1 MKQLHKSYLIAYLCV
16 LLGITNAKAGF
27 FDAVQQGQKE
37 HSCAIAQ
44 KIFYTQLRKG
54 DSLQM
59 KMAFAE
65 LLHIAETKED
75 LKLQASAY
83 IMMGEYLYVHGSKN
97 ETYIMGCYE
106 NALKIIAKEHA
117 PDVNADIY
125 HNLGM
130 LFYRQKKY
138 AVAFEYLLKARYL
151 VQQAGYPQYPNAS
164 HILYDI
170 GYCYYDF
177 TNFAKAKS
185 FLQEAALYPPAFPK
199 NEVELY
205 NTLGLAFR
213 EMNVND
219 SALHCF
225 QKALSLAQNI
235 RDTVWQGVVTGN
247 IGFILLRQNKY
258 DEAIPMFYADYE
270 ISVAHREWA
279 SAVTTMLSLID
290 IYLMRNNIDAAV
302 AKMKVVDTL
311 IKHVTYPSALHPYYN
326 RKSRL
331 NAALGNFHEAY
342 IFLDSARHYRE
353 MVVKKNSSTGISQA
367 EQKAE
372 VEKHIAEM
380 EKLQDEKS
388 KQLWARNIIII
399 IAILLLIIAY
409 QFIHKQKITQKKD
422 AEILRSAREQ
432 LQYYVENIREKNQ
445 LIEQFR
451 SEIEVLHALP
461 DASVITAEQDEIIEK
476 LQQSTILTEGDWDQ
490 FRHLFERVHKNFF
503 NRLKASF
510 PGLTQAE
517 MRLIALSKLDL
528 SKNEMAEMLGVSL
541 DAIRKTRQRIR
552 KKLDIADER
561 GLDELVA
568 KL

>member
-1 MKQLHKSYLIAYLCV
+1 MEQLYKNYFIAFLCC
-16 LLGITNAKAGF
+16 LLSITYAYGGF
-27 FDAVQQGQKE
+27 FDAVQNEKE
-37 HSCAIAQ
+37 NRCAVAQ
-44 KIFYTQLRKG
+44 KIFYRQLRKG

-59 KMAFAE
+59 KVAFAE
-65 LLHIAETKED
+65 LLRLAESSNDK
-75 LKLQASAY
+75 KLQACAY
-83 IMMGEYLYVHGSKN
+83 IMMGQYKYVHGSKN
-97 ETYIMGCYE
+97 EGYIMSCFDQ
-106 NALKIIAKEHA
+106 ALKIISKESA

-130 LFYRQKKY
+130 FFYRQKKY

-151 VQQAGYPQYPNAS
+151 IQQIGYPEYPNTS

-185 FLQEAALYPPAFPK
+185 FLQEATLYAPAFPR

-205 NTLGLAFR
+205 NTLGLAHR
-213 EMNVND
+213 ELNTND
-219 SALHCF
+219 SALLCF
-225 QKALSLAQNI
+225 QKALVLAKQI
-235 RDTVWQGVVTGN
+235 KDTVWQGVVTGN
-247 IGFILLRQNKY
+247 IGLILLRQNKY

-270 ISVAHREWA
+270 ISVKHKEWA

-290 IYLMRNNIDAAV
+290 IYLMRNNIDAALD
-302 AKMKVVDTL
+302 KMKVVDTL
-311 IKHVTYPSALHPYYN
+311 VKHLTYPAALHPYYN

-331 NAALGNFHEAY
+331 NAAMGNFREAY
-342 IFLDSARHYRE
+342 MFLDSARYYRE
-353 MVVKKNSSTGISQA
+353 LVVKKNSTTGISQA

-372 VEKHIAEM
+372 VEKHIAEI
-380 EKLQDEKS
+380 EKLQEEKS
-388 KQLWARNIIII
+388 KQLWARNIIIL

-461 DASVITAEQDEIIEK
+461 DAAIVTSEQDEIIEK

-503 NRLKASF
+503 NKLKASY

-552 KKLDIADER
+552 KKLDIIDER